1 MTVAGHAIAVC
12 TPYWVVGYMGDQM
25 TLYEGIWLSCYREQG
40 VGSWVCST
48 YDTIRNL
55 FEQPGERCNSV
66 CNRGGR
72 NSVLLFIA
80 GLAVPVYWT
89 LTLGGRGGAGD
100 VLLACEDFGGKVRRS
115 IFHLRCFFV
124 SLFSRDKLART
135 NSTL

>member
-1 MTVAGHAIAVC
+1 MC

-89 LTLGGRGGAGD
+89 LTLGGRGGGRGR
-100 VLLACEDFGGKVRRS
+100 FTRVRGFWWEGS
-115 IFHLRCFFV
+115 TKHFPPALFFCFV
-124 SLFSRDKLART
+124 V
-135 NSTL
+135 